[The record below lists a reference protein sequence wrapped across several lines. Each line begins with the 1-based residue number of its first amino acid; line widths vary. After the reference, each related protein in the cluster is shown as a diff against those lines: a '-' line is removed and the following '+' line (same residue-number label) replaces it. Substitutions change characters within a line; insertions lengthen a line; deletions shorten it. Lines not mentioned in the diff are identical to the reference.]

1 MFAPQSEYS
10 RLATPYNAPR
20 NTHFAEIVLIAIICM
35 NKFLITRVALRPQYT
50 RQNQA

>member
-1 MFAPQSEYS
+1 MFEPQFEFS

-20 NTHFAEIVLIAIICM
+20 NTRFAEIVFIAIICM
-35 NKFLITRVALRPQYT
+35 NKLLITRVHPRPQYT